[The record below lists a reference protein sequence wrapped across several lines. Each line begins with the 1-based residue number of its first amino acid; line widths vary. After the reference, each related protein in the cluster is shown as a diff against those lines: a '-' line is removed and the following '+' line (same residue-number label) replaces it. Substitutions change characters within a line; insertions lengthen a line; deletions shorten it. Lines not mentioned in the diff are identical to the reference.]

1 MVLDIKELVKAAY
14 NIKKKI
20 ISSNVGTYMKA
31 NNNIWKFIINSSP
44 LNYECIY
51 MQYTSEVEKIQK

>member
-20 ISSNVGTYMKA
+20 ISSNVGKYMKA
-31 NNNIWKFIINSSP
+31 NNNI
-44 LNYECIY
+44 
-51 MQYTSEVEKIQK
+51 